1 MSKLADAIKRSQRI
15 EAAPMGFG
23 AARPATK
30 PSMLVGYRGGA
41 DKVEGAAQAGA
52 ELLLV
57 DSGSDVSR
65 LKQAREQTG
74 TAPLGAFGASKDAA
88 TTKSLREAGLDFLAF
103 EADSTPAA
111 ALLDDD
117 IGYLLVLPNDPE
129 ELFLRALEPLQLDA
143 IFLPKVSTPLSV
155 ADQIKVGSVGQ
166 LARKPL
172 IVQVK
177 ADASS
182 EDLQCLR
189 AAGVVA
195 VVVEGESEGVTKLK
209 ETVASLPARKQRR
222 DDRPVVSLPRGQV
235 PVEDDDDDGD

>member
-1 MSKLADAIKRSQRI
+1 MSKLADAIRRSQRI

-23 AARPATK
+23 AARPAAK

-41 DKVEGAAQAGA
+41 DKAMDAKQAGA
-52 ELLLV
+52 DILLIEGGADAAKV
-57 DSGSDVSR
+57 
-65 LKQAREQTG
+65 KQLREQAGETS
-74 TAPLGAFGASKDAA
+74 LGALGGSKDSA
-88 TTKSLREAGLDFLAF
+88 TTRGLREAGLDFLAL
-103 EADSTPAA
+103 EADATPAA

-117 IGYLLVLPNDPE
+117 MGYLLILDDISE
-129 ELFLRALEPLQLDA
+129 ELFLRSLEALQLDA
-143 IFLPKVSTPLSV
+143 VFLSKVSTPLSV
-155 ADQIKVGSVGQ
+155 ADQIRVAGVGL

-177 ADASS
+177 ADAAS

-195 VVVEGESEGVTKLK
+195 LVVEGAPEGVTKLK
-209 ETVASLPARKQRR
+209 ETVAALPPRKQRR
-222 DDRPVVSLPRGQV
+222 DDRPVVSLPRGQA